1 MEAKVAER
9 RRKHFRNKRATSLRK
24 MLLNAVLRTKAEANK
39 EWGGNNN
46 GSYASDN
53 YDLTPTL
60 GAYLMRP
67 PSCNNI
73 QLKHVICFANSQNLR
88 YATAQVET
96 TTYLLAM
103 SPMAIELGCRAWY
116 DSTDYWKR
124 TKKNVDHLRGSFT
137 TGGFRALKILL
148 DLVHGRKPN
157 PHDVALTSAR
167 SLAMMS
173 AKLVMTQKLS
183 NWAHEFLT
191 QLMIQ
196 VRNGDPAG
204 ISSLELLGWPCF
216 IRQCKLGTWHS
227 EDHKRVLS
235 WGGKKI
241 SLETELHTEDLIAH
255 MSLKLLERRQGIIN
269 EILLLLTEAKFRI
282 TFCNSI
288 EESEAV
294 TRKLISFRV
303 AFCDS
308 RIPTDLTR
316 DGWTDAYTDG
326 SVDEM
331 ISWIRGTGDDNDPN
345 AAECIRGIL
354 EQLAVDVDYM
364 VTARLDEM
372 KFSLE

>member
-1 MEAKVAER
+1 
-9 RRKHFRNKRATSLRK
+9 
-24 MLLNAVLRTKAEANK
+24 
-39 EWGGNNN
+39 
-46 GSYASDN
+46 
-53 YDLTPTL
+53 
-60 GAYLMRP
+60 MRP

-73 QLKHVICFANSQNLR
+73 QLKHVICFANSPNLL

-204 ISSLELLGWPCF
+204 ISSLELLGWPYVLQLSVEFNLRDIYAFACRCF

-235 WGGKKI
+235 WGGKKV

-255 MSLKLLERRQGIIN
+255 SKSLVHSYILKGSSNKTRQ
-269 EILLLLTEAKFRI
+269 
-282 TFCNSI
+282 CH
-288 EESEAV
+288 
-294 TRKLISFRV
+294 
-303 AFCDS
+303 
-308 RIPTDLTR
+308 
-316 DGWTDAYTDG
+316 
-326 SVDEM
+326 
-331 ISWIRGTGDDNDPN
+331 
-345 AAECIRGIL
+345 
-354 EQLAVDVDYM
+354 
-364 VTARLDEM
+364 
-372 KFSLE
+372 